1 MPKEDSVMTSLDSA
15 IASLVTVS
23 EIIYLSLFFFL
34 LLVEFSF
41 LLGGGVLVLKLGI
54 VLVLSLD

>member
-1 MPKEDSVMTSLDSA
+1 MTSLDSA
-15 IASLVTVS
+15 IAALVTVG

-54 VLVLSLD
+54 VLVLLLD